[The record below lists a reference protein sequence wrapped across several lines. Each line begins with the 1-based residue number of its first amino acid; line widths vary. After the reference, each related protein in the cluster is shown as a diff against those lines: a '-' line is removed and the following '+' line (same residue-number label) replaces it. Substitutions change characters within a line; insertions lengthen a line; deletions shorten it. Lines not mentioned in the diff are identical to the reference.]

1 MAHYAILDEDNI
13 VIEVIVGVDETEDA
27 PEGHDDWESFY
38 SSLKGDKTVKRT
50 SYNTLL
56 GEHSDGKTP
65 FRGNYAGIGYHYLP
79 DDDIFL
85 VPPQYDYFVADV
97 DNFVYIPPIEKPDD
111 GKNYVWDD
119 DDYQS
124 DNTEGWVLIEEPEE

>member
-13 VIEVIVGVDETEDA
+13 VLEVIVGIDETEDA

-38 SSLKGDKTVKRT
+38 SSKKGDKTVKRT

-65 FRGNYAGIGYHYLP
+65 FRRNYAGIGYH
-79 DDDIFL
+79 
-85 VPPQYDYFVADV
+85 
-97 DNFVYIPPIEKPDD
+97 
-111 GKNYVWDD
+111 
-119 DDYQS
+119 
-124 DNTEGWVLIEEPEE
+124 